1 MEGNAGEHSAKLEI
15 SNGIVQLM
23 SNHYGRGPNKAKTF
37 VVDQYVLVVLEDLLT
52 RAETTMVENGHA
64 DMVRDMRITFQAD
77 MADEF
82 KEVVETALNRKV
94 KTYQSQVVFD
104 PPMGFED
111 LRAGG
116 VEIRRR
122 RFRPAS
128 PARSARRLRQPLFLR
143 VPMSGPFTQPNFGYR
158 KPGRSRV

>member
-23 SNHYGRGPNKAKTF
+23 SHHYGRGPNKAKTF

-82 KEVVETALNRKV
+82 KGVVETALNRKV
-94 KTYQSQVVFD
+94 KTYQSQIVFD
-104 PPMGFED
+104 PPMGFEIFV
-111 LRAGG
+111 L
-116 VEIRRR
+116 EE
-122 RFRPAS
+122 
-128 PARSARRLRQPLFLR
+128 
-143 VPMSGPFTQPNFGYR
+143 
-158 KPGRSRV
+158 

>member
-37 VVDQYVLVVLEDLLT
+37 VVDHYVLVVLEDLLT

-82 KEVVETALNRKV
+82 KGVVEGALGRKV
-94 KTYQSQVVFD
+94 LTYQSQIVFD
-104 PPMGFED
+104 PPMGFEIFV
-111 LRAGG
+111 L
-116 VEIRRR
+116 EE
-122 RFRPAS
+122 
-128 PARSARRLRQPLFLR
+128 
-143 VPMSGPFTQPNFGYR
+143 
-158 KPGRSRV
+158 